1 MAQTSTWRSA
11 NTYRE
16 TVALATSSKDGRG
29 AVLRALLIS
38 ALVLVP
44 RGLLISNAQ
53 SERYDDEYHLNRGVA
68 FLRHAIG
75 DRALNDPPLGEA
87 LTAMPLVVTG
97 SYSPDPAVDM
107 GIYGHQRSPEALL
120 NLIAIWKTILFLPM
134 IAVAFLW
141 VRELYGPRAGWV
153 AVALLLIEPTF
164 AAHIPLPTI
173 DVLGVEGIVFACY
186 AAWKYFQRPTFARL
200 FLMCLA
206 VAFAL
211 VIKHTAVILPG
222 AIGALAVVWWVVIP
236 WRLSRGGGFVPG
248 PDDSPENVPSVW
260 RRRAFQVLL
269 ACVLVPLCM
278 WALMGFEVSQ
288 PLKSASAGKY
298 PDTQVIRLL
307 LHNWPMGAY
316 IRAFATGFLHAES
329 GHSSFLLGVSSLQG
343 WWYYFPV
350 VAAYKLPVG
359 ILALLLIGVASV
371 FKLKPRIAE
380 LSLLIPAVAWTVF
393 MMSSNINIGFRHF
406 LPALTFILLLS
417 ARAAVASKRWMWTTV
432 VALVVAGVHTL
443 TYHPNYLSYLN
454 APYENPYLA
463 ISDSNLDWGQG
474 LKQVRD
480 WSLRQAKDRPI
491 ALAFFGTENDTS
503 LHHYLDGTPVQVVL
517 RTPYDKAELQR
528 PLPTTGLFVVSPFV
542 LSGTYDVQHRQGARA
557 SPLTI
562 TNYQLVGRR
571 LSSTDGL
578 RQLWAEAPVELI
590 GQSLLVYDLDQIRA
604 GQPSSGTRR

>member
-1 MAQTSTWRSA
+1 MAQTSTWRSP
-11 NTYRE
+11 NTTYGE
-16 TVALATSSKDGRG
+16 TVPLETSRKGDW
-29 AVLRALLIS
+29 RAILWVLLIS
-38 ALVLVP
+38 VLVLIP

-53 SERYDDEYHLNRGVA
+53 SERSDDEYHLNRGVA

-75 DRALNDPPLGEA
+75 DRALNDPPLGEG
-87 LTAMPLVVTG
+87 LTALPLIVTG

-107 GIYGHQRSPEALL
+107 GIYGHQRSPEALM

-134 IAVAFLW
+134 VVVAFLW
-141 VRELYGPRAGWV
+141 VRELYGRWAGWV
-153 AVALLLIEPTF
+153 AVAVLLIEPTF
-164 AAHIPLPTI
+164 AAHIPLATT
-173 DVLGVEGIVFACY
+173 DVLGAEAIVFACY

-206 VAFAL
+206 GAFAL
-211 VIKHTAVILPG
+211 LIKHTAVILPG
-222 AIGALAVVWWVVIP
+222 VIGALAVVWWIVIP
-236 WRLSRGGGFVPG
+236 WRRSHGEGVVPV
-248 PDDSPENVPSVW
+248 PDDSPETVPSVW
-260 RRRAFQVLL
+260 RRRLFHVLL

-278 WALMGFEVSQ
+278 WALMGFDVSQ
-288 PLKSASAGKY
+288 PLKSASAGKIGTEY

-316 IRAFATGFLHAES
+316 IRAFGTGFLHGDL
-329 GHSSFLLGVSSLQG
+329 GHSSFLFGVSSLRG

-350 VAAYKLPVG
+350 VAAYKLPIG
-359 ILALLLIGVASV
+359 ILALLLIGVASL
-371 FKLKPRIAE
+371 FTLKPRIEE

-393 MMSSNINIGFRHF
+393 MLLSHINIGFRHF

-417 ARAAVASKRWMWTTV
+417 ARAAATSTRWMWTTV

-454 APYENPYLA
+454 APYEKPYLA

-491 ALAFFGTENDTS
+491 ALAFFGTDNEKT

-517 RTPYDKAELQR
+517 RAPNEEPELQR
-528 PLPTTGLFVVSPFV
+528 PLPTTGLFVVSPSA
-542 LSGTYDVQHRQGARA
+542 LAGMYDVQHR
-557 SPLTI
+557 
-562 TNYQLVGRR
+562 
-571 LSSTDGL
+571 L
-578 RQLWAEAPVELI
+578 RQLWTETPVELI

-604 GQPSSGTRR
+604 GKSFVWKPPLTTRPSTAEGAK